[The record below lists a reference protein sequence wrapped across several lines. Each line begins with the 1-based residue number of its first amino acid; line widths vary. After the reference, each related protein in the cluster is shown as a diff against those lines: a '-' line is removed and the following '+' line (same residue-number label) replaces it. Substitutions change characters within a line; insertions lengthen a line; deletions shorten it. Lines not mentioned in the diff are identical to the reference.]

1 MCQEFSMM
9 ADLQKEVLQQLEDF
23 ALFLRRSLF
32 DCESTQGAT
41 TQPPNT
47 HTNTTKLITMGTHV
61 SFIFRG
67 YIL

>member
-1 MCQEFSMM
+1 MM

-23 ALFLRRSLF
+23 ALFLRRSLLICKPI

-61 SFIFRG
+61 SFILKG